1 MMDNKTRQILNDTDR
16 EIIKASNAIDKALL
30 SFNKSNRGEVAT
42 RILSIVRN
50 LNDNIALKLW
60 LDLHPNE
67 MKSVKNVAKEFASE
81 KNYKFISIFHKYL
94 SKSVSHFTPTEDGAD
109 RLILKYYQY
118 ILELKKLMKDRFGI
132 EIVQNIDLFC
142 LI

>member
-50 LNDNIALKLW
+50 LNEMCIRDRLAGKDKQLW
-60 LDLHPNE
+60 L
-67 MKSVKNVAKEFASE
+67 S
-81 KNYKFISIFHKYL
+81 NYSIVETQSLRKQL
-94 SKSVSHFTPTEDGAD
+94 
-109 RLILKYYQY
+109 
-118 ILELKKLMKDRFGI
+118 
-132 EIVQNIDLFC
+132 
-142 LI
+142 

>member
-50 LNDNIALKLW
+50 LPDNIALKLW
-60 LDLHPNE
+60 LDLHP
-67 MKSVKNVAKEFASE
+67 
-81 KNYKFISIFHKYL
+81 
-94 SKSVSHFTPTEDGAD
+94 
-109 RLILKYYQY
+109 
-118 ILELKKLMKDRFGI
+118 
-132 EIVQNIDLFC
+132 
-142 LI
+142 